1 MTGLAAR
8 MKIVGVIMK
17 KDLAEFMRDRLWILL
32 SVLGLVMYAAIFWL
46 LPGTVDE
53 TITVGIRQSGL
64 DTALREIAGGDEKGL
79 EVVWFES
86 SERLKAAVAGE
97 GGKGKEVQIGIDFP
111 DDFLSKTLRREKTVV
126 RIYAEAGVPKE
137 IGRAVSGLVHEIAYM
152 ILGDGLPVTEPDEQ
166 TMILGEDR
174 MGNQVPYRDK
184 MMPMLVFF
192 VLMVESLALAS
203 LIAGEVKARTV
214 TAVLVT
220 PARIGDVLAAKTI

>member
-97 GGKGKEVQIGIDFP
+97 GENGKEVQIGIDFP
-111 DDFLSKTLRREKTVV
+111 GDFLSKTLRREKTVV

-137 IGRAVSGLVHEIAYM
+137 I
-152 ILGDGLPVTEPDEQ
+152 
-166 TMILGEDR
+166 
-174 MGNQVPYRDK
+174 
-184 MMPMLVFF
+184 
-192 VLMVESLALAS
+192 
-203 LIAGEVKARTV
+203 
-214 TAVLVT
+214 
-220 PARIGDVLAAKTI
+220 